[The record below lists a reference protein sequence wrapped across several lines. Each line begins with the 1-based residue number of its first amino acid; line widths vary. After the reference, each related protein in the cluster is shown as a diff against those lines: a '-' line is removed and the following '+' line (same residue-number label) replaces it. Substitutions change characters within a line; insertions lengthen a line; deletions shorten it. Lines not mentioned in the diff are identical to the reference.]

1 MNYIEFGII
10 KKKTK
15 KSYQVLKGKLYD
27 DFMLLRYFRDI
38 YHIENSKKNNLKKLF
53 YLYKNLNDPK
63 DIRFNLIN
71 TILLKLSSNNFYE
84 FGFTLYE
91 KIYYFKFFF
100 KFLNYYINI
109 KTIKFYGNDIS
120 KQFIF
125 FCKKFYSS
133 EKYQLRLDMK
143 FKKEKV
149 KNAVFFSKGVSLL
162 YSKNNLD
169 ILRTA
174 IQQSSCGSFDF
185 SINLRGKFIRQL
197 ETGYNLYY
205 PSIEDFIKT
214 INISNKNK
222 YFLIR
227 NIKKKN
233 DLVYFEMVYG
243 NKHIISEFDKEFNCI
258 SKKYKKRT
266 KEILGLDKKFDFF
279 NGNLIFKKNKPLH
292 E

>member
-10 KKKTK
+10 KKKK
-15 KSYQVLKGKLYD
+15 KYSYQILKGKLYD

-38 YHIENSKKNNLKKLF
+38 YQFEKSKKNNLKKLF
-53 YLYKNLNDPK
+53 HLYKNLNDPK

-91 KIYYFKFFF
+91 KIYYIKFFF

-109 KTIKFYGNDIS
+109 KKIKFFGNDIS
-120 KQFIF
+120 EQFIF

-133 EKYQLRLDMK
+133 EKYQLKLNIMFEGKD
-143 FKKEKV
+143 V
-149 KNAVFFSKGVSLL
+149 KNTVFFSKGVSLL

-169 ILRTA
+169 ILRIA

-185 SINLRGKFIRQL
+185 SINLKGKHTRQL
-197 ETGYNLYY
+197 ETGYKLYY
-205 PSIEDFIKT
+205 PGFEDFIK
-214 INISNKNK
+214 IISSNNNKH
-222 YFLIR
+222 FLIR
-227 NIKKKN
+227 NIKKTE

-243 NKHIISEFDKEFNCI
+243 NKHIINEFSNEFNRI

-266 KEILGLDKKFDFF
+266 KKILGLDKKFNFF
-279 NGNLIFKKNKPLH
+279 DRNLIF
-292 E
+292 

>member
-15 KSYQVLKGKLYD
+15 KLYQVLKGKLYD

-53 YLYKNLNDPK
+53 HLYKNLNDPK

-109 KTIKFYGNDIS
+109 KKIKFYGSDIS
-120 KQFIF
+120 EKFIF
-125 FCKKFYSS
+125 FCKKFYSP
-133 EKYQLRLDMK
+133 EKYQLRLDLK
-143 FKKEKV
+143 FKKENV
-149 KNAVFFSKGVSLL
+149 KNTVFFSKGVSLL

-169 ILRTA
+169 ILRIA

-185 SINLRGKFIRQL
+185 SINLKGKHTRQL
-197 ETGYNLYY
+197 ETGYKLYY
-205 PSIEDFIKT
+205 PGFEDFIKI

-222 YFLIR
+222 SFLIR
-227 NIKKKN
+227 NIEKKK

-243 NKHIISEFDKEFNCI
+243 NKNIINEFSKEFNRI
-258 SKKYKKRT
+258 
-266 KEILGLDKKFDFF
+266 
-279 NGNLIFKKNKPLH
+279 
-292 E
+292 